1 MNLFLLIVL
10 CVSGCLLFLF
20 LGLLLFRMYLR
31 YSTKI
36 KTSNGISSLEEITLG
51 DLKQWIFIRG
61 TNQNNPV
68 LVFLH
73 GGPGVPLLGMSSSRK
88 YDKELIKYFTV
99 VHWDQRGA
107 GKSFKKDIPVHS
119 MTYDRFV
126 EDCNE
131 LIEYLRKRFDTPKV
145 FLVAHSGGTVIG
157 IKTVHKYPEKI
168 HAYVGVAQSIDGY
181 DEQKVAYDF
190 LLEQTEKAGDL
201 NRYNTIKTIGPPPYN
216 SPKKYLK
223 LAGHIGHYGGFLAD
237 SSFKQYLKM
246 GILMNY
252 FITSPEYSLLEGF
265 RTFLNKGFDF
275 TMNAIWE
282 EYKNINLTKEIKSI
296 KVPIY
301 FFEGKYDMT
310 TPIVLVEKFYDNLN
324 AEKGKNFII
333 FENSGH
339 LPMIEE
345 KEKYEELLIT
355 VVLKNSQNNE

>member
-1 MNLFLLIVL
+1 MNIFLLTILFVAGFL
-10 CVSGCLLFLF
+10 SLLFI
-20 LGLLLFRMYLR
+20 GLLLYKSYLR

-36 KTSNGISSLEEITLG
+36 KTANGISLLEEITLG

-61 TNQNNPV
+61 TDQNNPV

-73 GGPGVPLLGMSSSRK
+73 GGPGMPLLGMSSSRRR
-88 YDKELIKYFTV
+88 DKELIKHFTV

-107 GKSFKKDIPVHS
+107 GKSFNKDIPVHS

-126 EDCNE
+126 EDSNE
-131 LIEYLRKRFDTPKV
+131 LIDYLRKRFHTPKV

-157 IKTVHKYPEKI
+157 LKTVYRYPEKI

-190 LLEQTEKAGDL
+190 IVEEAEKSGDVGKQ
-201 NRYNTIKTIGPPPYN
+201 NVIKAIGPPPYD
-216 SPKKYLK
+216 SPKKYFK
-223 LAGHIGHYGGFLAD
+223 QAGHIGRYGGFMAD
-237 SSFKQYLKM
+237 SSIKQYFKM
-246 GILMNY
+246 GIEMLS
-252 FITSPEYSLLEGF
+252 FLISPEYSILEGLGMF
-265 RTFLNKGFDF
+265 RNKGFDF

-282 EYKNINLTKEIKSI
+282 EYKNINLTDEITSI

-310 TPIVLVEKFYDNLN
+310 TPTVLVERYYANLD
-324 AEKGKNFII
+324 AKKGKKLII
-333 FENSGH
+333 FDHSGH

-345 KEKYEELLIT
+345 KERYEKSLID
-355 VVLKNSQNNE
+355 VVLKDTRNK